1 MKRFLLGD
9 IYKKEIK
16 DLKEVDKQI
25 LKCLKQAKE
34 ISKICKS
41 DPSFEGINV
50 TIENAISSLLFLSDN
65 VIILLDLIKEFDK
78 MYKKINYRV
87 IYLLLGN
94 DKDVKNFNK
103 IKNLRIGS
111 KKLIEKYS
119 KTLDMFGKQLIK
131 KREEENGRNS
141 A

>member
-1 MKRFLLGD
+1 M
-9 IYKKEIK
+9 Y
-16 DLKEVDKQI
+16 
-25 LKCLKQAKE
+25 
-34 ISKICKS
+34 
-41 DPSFEGINV
+41 
-50 TIENAISSLLFLSDN
+50 
-65 VIILLDLIKEFDK
+65 FDK

>member
-9 IYKKEIK
+9 VYKKEIK

-25 LKCLKQAKE
+25 LKCLKQAKA
-34 ISKICKS
+34 INKICKS

-65 VIILLDLIKEFDK
+65 VIILLNLIKEFDK
-78 MYKKINYRV
+78 MYKKIDYRV

-94 DKDVKNFNK
+94 DKDVKNFKK
-103 IKNLRIGS
+103 IKDLRIGS